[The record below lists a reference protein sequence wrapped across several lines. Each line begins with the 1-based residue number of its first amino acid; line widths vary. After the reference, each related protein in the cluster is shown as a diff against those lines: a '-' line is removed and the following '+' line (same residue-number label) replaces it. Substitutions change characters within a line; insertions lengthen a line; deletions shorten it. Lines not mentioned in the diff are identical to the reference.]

1 VNELQERLNELE
13 IRFTHQA
20 MLLEELND
28 VVAESARRI
37 DLLERD
43 NRQVR
48 EMLRGLAPALSESPD
63 E

>member
-1 VNELQERLNELE
+1 MNELQERLIELE
-13 IRFTHQA
+13 IRFTQQA
-20 MLLEELND
+20 MMLEELND
-28 VVAESARRI
+28 VVAENARRI

-48 EMLRGLAPALSESPD
+48 EMLRGMAPELGESPD